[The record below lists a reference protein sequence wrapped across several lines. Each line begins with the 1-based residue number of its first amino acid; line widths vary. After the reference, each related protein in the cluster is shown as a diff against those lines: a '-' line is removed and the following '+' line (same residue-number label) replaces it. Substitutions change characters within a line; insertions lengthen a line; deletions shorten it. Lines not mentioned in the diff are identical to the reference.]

1 MNNIPTADE
10 LYQQKKQVLAKH
22 TTTLTGTIIG
32 AILLSLFIYFQT
44 NKQFGTELFI
54 WVIAFSTISYFLYEK
69 SIVIKIYP
77 LCPANKEGHL
87 EKIKNMNQY
96 PEINFYIQEILKQRD
111 YITIGE
117 LNFLNKKHQLIQ
129 YQQMKNN

>member
-1 MNNIPTADE
+1 MNHIPTAEE
-10 LYQQKKQVLAKH
+10 LYQQKKQILAKY
-22 TTTLTGTIIG
+22 TITLIGTIIC
-32 AILLSLFIYFQT
+32 AIIFAHFIYYQT
-44 NKQFGTELFI
+44 NNQFGTELFVWAI
-54 WVIAFSTISYFLYEK
+54 VFSVVSYFLYEK

-87 EKIKNMNQY
+87 EKIKNLNQY
-96 PEINFYIQEILKQRD
+96 SELNFYIQEILKQRD

-117 LNFLNKKHQLIQ
+117 FNFLNKKHQLIQ